1 MKQTEILKKLS
12 FLLLLM
18 GVVFSF
24 QACTEEEPGEGLIP
38 PTLQTESA
46 LNIQRTSV
54 TVKGKVSGSSSSIKE
69 YGVKYSTSKEFPAD
83 KTTKVVFDGVP
94 SSSYTEM
101 NLTGLTPNEQY
112 YYCWYATTGVTE
124 VNSNIG
130 EFTTASTSKPLF
142 SEFTCDSIGESYA
155 IFSCKIDEVGDNFL
169 MEYGVQYKQPSEK
182 NWIPVAS
189 ESIDMSTMRYSVEVR
204 GMKAQTEY
212 LIRAYAKNS
221 EDETGDRGM
230 MEGYSE
236 SLQITTLNQLSP
248 IVTTYDV
255 TTIGIT
261 TFTVSGVVTEAT
273 GSDGVITESGFCW
286 SEHENPTIAD
296 NYKAVE
302 NKELGKSFSYTVTD
316 LLPVTTYYVCAYAKN
331 MVDGGERIGY
341 GDIRMVTTND
351 LITPE
356 VSLNNLESGTGSIT
370 ASATIQNYDEGA
382 LVEKGFL
389 WDEMDSEITYETAVK
404 NGTYIKVEDGAKLF
418 KSTITGLEMNASYYV
433 RAYAIYEGSG
443 VQQVGYSWAWYTQ
456 TRGVSF
462 YNIDVKTSS
471 NTATVTS
478 GVKSVDA
485 IAGMEVIE
493 KGFCWKMID
502 ESYRY
507 EAPTLEE
514 GNHLAYIAVTDGTVE
529 KFSATLTNLEFAAIY
544 AIRSYIK
551 VKQGEEIVVMYCEGS
566 NTFQYQGFSVGSN
579 SSKTGN
585 SITKRFYVHNLSELP
600 ADIVIEEVGF
610 CWEERKENSNRT
622 HVSELPAENKA
633 IGTLDTNG
641 QFEGTASN
649 LKEGVEYWI
658 TFYIKYNGKIK
669 TFDFGTETTAT
680 TPKIEDNQSPDL
692 M

>member
-248 IVTTYDV
+248 VVTTYDV

-341 GDIRMVTTND
+341 GDVRMVTTND

-356 VSLNNLESGTGSIT
+356 VSLNNLDSGTGSII

-389 WDEMDSEITYETAVK
+389 WDEMDSEISYETAVK

-418 KSTITGLEMNASYYV
+418 KGTITGLEMNATYHV

-443 VQQVGYSWAWYTQ
+443 VQQVGYSWSWNVT
-456 TRGVSF
+456 TRGLSF
-462 YNIDVKTSS
+462 YNLDIITSPYTVK
-471 NTATVTS
+471 VTT
-478 GVKSVDA
+478 GVKSIEELANIEIV
-485 IAGMEVIE
+485 E
-493 KGFCWKMID
+493 KGFCWI
-502 ESYRY
+502 ESL
-507 EAPTLEE
+507 ASATLSLLE
-514 GNHLAYIAVTDGTVE
+514 GENSGYIVVTDGTLE
-529 KFSATLTNLEFAAIY
+529 KFSATITGLEY
-544 AIRSYIK
+544 ATEYRIRPYIK
-551 VKQGEEIVVMYCEGS
+551 VKKGESFDVLYGDERWFDSYGFDLWNSTDNRTANSVTK
-566 NTFQYQGFSVGSN
+566 TFTIGNFSSV
-579 SSKTGN
+579 
-585 SITKRFYVHNLSELP
+585 P
-600 ADIVIEEVGF
+600 ADIVIEEVGLY
-610 CWEERKENSNRT
+610 WEEKKEEGGRT
-622 HVSELPAENKA
+622 DVSKLPAENKVV
-633 IGTLDTNG
+633 GNVDNNG
-641 QFEGTASN
+641 KFTATASG
-649 LKEGVEYWI
+649 LKEGVVYWI
-658 TFYIKYNGKIK
+658 GFYIKFNGKIK
-669 TFDFGTETTAT
+669 VFDWWEETTAT
-680 TPKIEDNQSPDL
+680 TPKIEDIQSPDL